1 MATYTDRGEATYGG
15 LLQQTYAAIA
25 VGSVCLTLV
34 ECLRR
39 IPRRRARGE
48 VVRSE
53 PFPVG
58 DTRGLSSEDAKRISH
73 LGSRENWI
81 TGYLY
86 MARCWAVVPSPVQPK
101 WPLMWIWQVLRT
113 NDETFLR
120 LSGVDATVYTRFL
133 RACFYFAA
141 LHTCTTL
148 LVILPI
154 HYLLGYK
161 DIKKSDINRGSVT
174 TLIQGLPDE
183 HADKILWVIWITF
196 SWMLFLVW
204 FVLGSLRYRA
214 YAARHAPA
222 PVMSRI
228 GSPKKPASTVTALHP
243 DSAAVT
249 SFPADSS
256 TTGTL
261 FPLQPEPAPARIP
274 TYSNGN
280 GPDYS
285 LRCRTVMMTNIP
297 QNLRTPQMLRRYFGR
312 YLPDGPA
319 PESFD
324 DDAKR
329 RTKSW
334 NKFKSA
340 VRPVNAVRSPLDNK
354 PKDKPKRSRVEG
366 ERPNLE
372 TPMADEFEIDPEQME
387 EVEARG
393 RKLVET
399 VVIAP
404 KLSALAKLLKDQ
416 GKRVEELEEAHIH
429 LAQTVMAAVATEMM
443 TRRREEARKAKEG
456 EIRRRERLRADA
468 KSQQAHTSGSD
479 GENGGGLLGAVR
491 DRATRLRIS
500 VERFTL
506 GRPDRSEVMDKLVHA
521 IGPFVEESCRRDLQY
536 GVMPWFSSTFGTVR
550 AKVGSKLHSSE
561 QGQAKSNGAEQNG
574 QYSSNDA
581 NASVYRTIWDALYD
595 MDPSDLR
602 PFHPITRRRSILFTP
617 LELIGILAPT
627 GLPTIDLA
635 FARIRSIQRR
645 VEDTKSS
652 PLPDASERRRDRE
665 SFYVDEQSEVRFS
678 GEDADKPSTIEPA
691 SSAFITFRRWED
703 ARRAVRTLA
712 HRPGRPLTCLIVM
725 APQSTDLD
733 WERLVKGKFA
743 AQYERFVRDWLVGA
757 AIWLFQIFWLF
768 PISFITTLISIQSLE
783 VAIPPLKEFFDK
795 HARGRSLLSGLIP
808 TLLVAGLG
816 ILIPVILFVIG
827 RKAQT
832 EVTFSGLHDGI
843 LIRYYK
849 WLILNIV
856 YVSRL
861 SRSQITNIPSVISI
875 FFCIGLSSFRT
886 FLEAFKKE
894 IPDPFQL
901 VSSSFPAAA
910 PFYAGWCTYLH
921 LLPPTVLISY
931 PPVILQTSLQNLMQF
946 GLVLD
951 TQSSTWDAYTHD
963 IRGPQPVGYTFWLDL
978 LLSGQRGVP
987 QSVATSICTS
997 VLRRFEET
1005 LSFTLCRRRSDRF
1018 LVGNGKMLT
1027 IRVMRYSMDGLALSH
1042 IVFLAFNL
1050 LNYNRARAGIS
1061 GTLFGLT
1068 LFLKVLATREFRAR
1082 YERLEDAESARL
1094 CGNEEPFL
1102 SSEERSSTEAR
1113 REPNGAVSDEPMPL
1127 ERLDKFH
1134 SPPDAMGPS
1143 TMSWNFPGLK
1153 SFGRGYHVNPI
1164 RSHTPRGHKA
1174 KSMSL
1179 SKVVSRTNSQADIM
1193 RPDSPT
1199 SVESTTGAAIQ
1210 ASSRLLAAPLGIVQ
1224 QVGGHVGDIFVQAP
1238 GKLLD
1243 LVISKPSH
1251 DDDWGGANYLTR
1263 FQPTDLVTSGPKVHR
1278 WDDTPNGSASAS
1290 YECPYYLEEGPKAL
1304 WLPRDPSGPIDLD
1317 DTIFMHRLLLS
1328 VHDRNTH
1335 KNKDKSFVDKSQDA
1349 KPSSPGSDISLSS
1362 IVRPPVR
1369 EHNSEKSIGQIPFTQ
1384 SPAGTPDE
1392 NPAQATS
1399 YSTRAARPSLIR
1411 VRTASADR
1419 VTLGSIWG
1427 MRQSVSESVEMKT
1440 LQTVPDEPATTSS
1453 LGGTLSQP
1461 RIQRQPSLLSA
1472 LRFGRGGEDTDTA
1485 KPGSLFSYKTAADGG
1500 ESRQNSDK
1508 RKTRILAP
1516 EDLRKALDATVLAEE
1531 EAERAQKAREEQAE
1545 KLDDARVEQEES
1557 GGWSLVKKLVLKRNA
1572 E

>member
-1 MATYTDRGEATYGG
+1 
-15 LLQQTYAAIA
+15 
-25 VGSVCLTLV
+25 
-34 ECLRR
+34 
-39 IPRRRARGE
+39 
-48 VVRSE
+48 
-53 PFPVG
+53 
-58 DTRGLSSEDAKRISH
+58 
-73 LGSRENWI
+73 
-81 TGYLY
+81 
-86 MARCWAVVPSPVQPK
+86 
-101 WPLMWIWQVLRT
+101 
-113 NDETFLR
+113 
-120 LSGVDATVYTRFL
+120 
-133 RACFYFAA
+133 
-141 LHTCTTL
+141 
-148 LVILPI
+148 
-154 HYLLGYK
+154 
-161 DIKKSDINRGSVT
+161 
-174 TLIQGLPDE
+174 
-183 HADKILWVIWITF
+183 
-196 SWMLFLVW
+196 MLFLVW

-228 GSPKKPASTVTALHP
+228 GSPKKPASTATALHP

-574 QYSSNDA
+574 QHSSNGA

-733 WERLVKGKFA
+733 WERLVK
-743 AQYERFVRDWLVGA
+743 RLVGG
-757 AIWLFQIFWLF
+757 
-768 PISFITTLISIQSLE
+768 SGNMSLE

-856 YVSRL
+856 
-861 SRSQITNIPSVISI
+861 I

-910 PFYAGWCTYLH
+910 PFYAGCYSSNIIAELDAIWVSWGKFIGHIKELHPYRALQLPLVTYIWGVRKASTPRKRKRGTRPRTIDYHYWTPNH
-921 LLPPTVLISY
+921 LLGMHILMIFAVLN
-931 PPVILQTSLQNLMQF
+931 PLVIPF
-946 GLVLD
+946 GLI
-951 TQSSTWDAYTHD
+951 Y
-963 IRGPQPVGYTFWLDL
+963 Y
-978 LLSGQRGVP
+978 
-987 QSVATSICTS
+987 SVAN
-997 VLRRFEET
+997 VVFRNQLLRVYARRFYE
-1005 LSFTLCRRRSDRF
+1005 
-1018 LVGNGKMLT
+1018 GNGKMLT

-1278 WDDTPNGSASAS
+1278 WDDTPNGSAS

>member
-1 MATYTDRGEATYGG
+1 
-15 LLQQTYAAIA
+15 
-25 VGSVCLTLV
+25 
-34 ECLRR
+34 
-39 IPRRRARGE
+39 
-48 VVRSE
+48 
-53 PFPVG
+53 
-58 DTRGLSSEDAKRISH
+58 
-73 LGSRENWI
+73 
-81 TGYLY
+81 

-228 GSPKKPASTVTALHP
+228 GSPKKPASTATALHP

-261 FPLQPEPAPARIP
+261 FPLQPEPAPA
-274 TYSNGN
+274 
-280 GPDYS
+280 
-285 LRCRTVMMTNIP
+285 LMMTNIP
-297 QNLRTPQMLRRYFGR
+297 HNLRTPQMLRRYFGR

-340 VRPVNAVRSPLDNK
+340 VRPVNACV
-354 PKDKPKRSRVEG
+354 G
-366 ERPNLE
+366 Q
-372 TPMADEFEIDPEQME
+372 TP
-387 EVEARG
+387 
-393 RKLVET
+393 
-399 VVIAP
+399 
-404 KLSALAKLLKDQ
+404 Q
-416 GKRVEELEEAHIH
+416 GPRKRVEELEEAHIH

-536 GVMPWFSSTFGTVR
+536 GVMSWFSSTFGTVR
-550 AKVGSKLHSSE
+550 AK
-561 QGQAKSNGAEQNG
+561 
-574 QYSSNDA
+574 
-581 NASVYRTIWDALYD
+581 
-595 MDPSDLR
+595 
-602 PFHPITRRRSILFTP
+602 
-617 LELIGILAPT
+617 
-627 GLPTIDLA
+627 
-635 FARIRSIQRR
+635 
-645 VEDTKSS
+645 
-652 PLPDASERRRDRE
+652 
-665 SFYVDEQSEVRFS
+665 
-678 GEDADKPSTIEPA
+678 PA

-783 VAIPPLKEFFDK
+783 VAILRCMPVDAHCSVVLFLRCWSLALVFF
-795 HARGRSLLSGLIP
+795 
-808 TLLVAGLG
+808 
-816 ILIPVILFVIG
+816 IPVILFVIG

-861 SRSQITNIPSVISI
+861 
-875 FFCIGLSSFRT
+875 GLSSFRT

-946 GLVLD
+946 GLALQLPLVTYIWGVRKASTPRKRKRGTRPRTIDYHYWTPNHLLGMHILMIFAVLNPLVIPFGLIYYSVANVVFRN
-951 TQSSTWDAYTHD
+951 QLLRVYARRFYEGLKKHC
-963 IRGPQPVGYTFWLDL
+963 L
-978 LLSGQRGVP
+978 LLFAVDAQ
-987 QSVATSICTS
+987 
-997 VLRRFEET
+997 
-1005 LSFTLCRRRSDRF
+1005 
-1018 LVGNGKMLT
+1018 
-1027 IRVMRYSMDGLALSH
+1027 
-1042 IVFLAFNL
+1042 IVF
-1050 LNYNRARAGIS
+1050 
-1061 GTLFGLT
+1061 
-1068 LFLKVLATREFRAR
+1068 
-1082 YERLEDAESARL
+1082 
-1094 CGNEEPFL
+1094 
-1102 SSEERSSTEAR
+1102 
-1113 REPNGAVSDEPMPL
+1113 
-1127 ERLDKFH
+1127 
-1134 SPPDAMGPS
+1134 
-1143 TMSWNFPGLK
+1143 
-1153 SFGRGYHVNPI
+1153 
-1164 RSHTPRGHKA
+1164 
-1174 KSMSL
+1174 
-1179 SKVVSRTNSQADIM
+1179 
-1193 RPDSPT
+1193 
-1199 SVESTTGAAIQ
+1199 
-1210 ASSRLLAAPLGIVQ
+1210 
-1224 QVGGHVGDIFVQAP
+1224 
-1238 GKLLD
+1238 
-1243 LVISKPSH
+1243 
-1251 DDDWGGANYLTR
+1251 
-1263 FQPTDLVTSGPKVHR
+1263 
-1278 WDDTPNGSASAS
+1278 
-1290 YECPYYLEEGPKAL
+1290 
-1304 WLPRDPSGPIDLD
+1304 
-1317 DTIFMHRLLLS
+1317 
-1328 VHDRNTH
+1328 
-1335 KNKDKSFVDKSQDA
+1335 
-1349 KPSSPGSDISLSS
+1349 
-1362 IVRPPVR
+1362 
-1369 EHNSEKSIGQIPFTQ
+1369 
-1384 SPAGTPDE
+1384 
-1392 NPAQATS
+1392 
-1399 YSTRAARPSLIR
+1399 
-1411 VRTASADR
+1411 
-1419 VTLGSIWG
+1419 
-1427 MRQSVSESVEMKT
+1427 
-1440 LQTVPDEPATTSS
+1440 
-1453 LGGTLSQP
+1453 
-1461 RIQRQPSLLSA
+1461 
-1472 LRFGRGGEDTDTA
+1472 
-1485 KPGSLFSYKTAADGG
+1485 
-1500 ESRQNSDK
+1500 
-1508 RKTRILAP
+1508 
-1516 EDLRKALDATVLAEE
+1516 
-1531 EAERAQKAREEQAE
+1531 
-1545 KLDDARVEQEES
+1545 
-1557 GGWSLVKKLVLKRNA
+1557 
-1572 E
+1572 

>member
-1 MATYTDRGEATYGG
+1 MQSLSRHI
-15 LLQQTYAAIA
+15 L
-25 VGSVCLTLV
+25 
-34 ECLRR
+34 
-39 IPRRRARGE
+39 
-48 VVRSE
+48 
-53 PFPVG
+53 PVQM
-58 DTRGLSSEDAKRISH
+58 EK
-73 LGSRENWI
+73 
-81 TGYLY
+81 
-86 MARCWAVVPSPVQPK
+86 MAVVY
-101 WPLMWIWQVLRT
+101 WVLS
-113 NDETFLR
+113 ET
-120 LSGVDATVYTRFL
+120 G
-133 RACFYFAA
+133 
-141 LHTCTTL
+141 
-148 LVILPI
+148 
-154 HYLLGYK
+154 
-161 DIKKSDINRGSVT
+161 
-174 TLIQGLPDE
+174 
-183 HADKILWVIWITF
+183 
-196 SWMLFLVW
+196 
-204 FVLGSLRYRA
+204 
-214 YAARHAPA
+214 
-222 PVMSRI
+222 
-228 GSPKKPASTVTALHP
+228 
-243 DSAAVT
+243 
-249 SFPADSS
+249 
-256 TTGTL
+256 
-261 FPLQPEPAPARIP
+261 
-274 TYSNGN
+274 
-280 GPDYS
+280 
-285 LRCRTVMMTNIP
+285 
-297 QNLRTPQMLRRYFGR
+297 
-312 YLPDGPA
+312 
-319 PESFD
+319 
-324 DDAKR
+324 
-329 RTKSW
+329 
-334 NKFKSA
+334 
-340 VRPVNAVRSPLDNK
+340 
-354 PKDKPKRSRVEG
+354 
-366 ERPNLE
+366 
-372 TPMADEFEIDPEQME
+372 
-387 EVEARG
+387 
-393 RKLVET
+393 
-399 VVIAP
+399 
-404 KLSALAKLLKDQ
+404 
-416 GKRVEELEEAHIH
+416 
-429 LAQTVMAAVATEMM
+429 
-443 TRRREEARKAKEG
+443 
-456 EIRRRERLRADA
+456 
-468 KSQQAHTSGSD
+468 
-479 GENGGGLLGAVR
+479 
-491 DRATRLRIS
+491 
-500 VERFTL
+500 
-506 GRPDRSEVMDKLVHA
+506 PDRSEVMDKLVHA

-536 GVMPWFSSTFGTVR
+536 GVMSWFSSTFGTVR
-550 AKVGSKLHSSE
+550 AKVGSKSHSSE
-561 QGQAKSNGAEQNG
+561 QGQAESNGAEQNG
-574 QYSSNDA
+574 QHSSNDA

-635 FARIRSIQRR
+635 FARKARF
-645 VEDTKSS
+645 
-652 PLPDASERRRDRE
+652 ASL
-665 SFYVDEQSEVRFS
+665 
-678 GEDADKPSTIEPA
+678 AKMPA

-733 WERLVKGKFA
+733 WERLVKIGWWER
-743 AQYERFVRDWLVGA
+743 QYVVGGRNPSA
-757 AIWLFQIFWLF
+757 
-768 PISFITTLISIQSLE
+768 
-783 VAIPPLKEFFDK
+783 EFFDK

-832 EVTFSGLHDGI
+832 EVTFSGLHDAI
-843 LIRYYK
+843 LIMMQWSIQFSDIPGSIQKRNTRPFPISF
-849 WLILNIV
+849 ILVPCGCSFLCRMV
-856 YVSRL
+856 YVPPLVTSDCAH
-861 SRSQITNIPSVISI
+861 IIPSSY
-875 FFCIGLSSFRT
+875 SSNIIAGEHDMLTTGSMFTNRKIE
-886 FLEAFKKE
+886 LDA
-894 IPDPFQL
+894 IW
-901 VSSSFPAAA
+901 VSSWGKFIGHIKELHPYRALQL
-910 PFYAGWCTYLH
+910 PLVTYIWGVRKASTPRKRKRGTRPRTIDYHYWTPNH
-921 LLPPTVLISY
+921 LLGMHILMIFAVLN
-931 PPVILQTSLQNLMQF
+931 PLVIPF
-946 GLVLD
+946 GLI
-951 TQSSTWDAYTHD
+951 Y
-963 IRGPQPVGYTFWLDL
+963 Y
-978 LLSGQRGVP
+978 
-987 QSVATSICTS
+987 SVAN
-997 VLRRFEET
+997 V
-1005 LSFTLCRRRSDRF
+1005 
-1018 LVGNGKMLT
+1018 
-1027 IRVMRYSMDGLALSH
+1027 

-1199 SVESTTGAAIQ
+1199 SVESTTGAAVQ